1 MDKREVR
8 NSLVGDNEGDEA
20 PTFPLKLL
28 KNIDFFHKSGGVEGI
43 RTLET
48 VPRLHP

>member
-1 MDKREVR
+1 MAGFMAGIAK
-8 NSLVGDNEGDEA
+8 
-20 PTFPLKLL
+20 
-28 KNIDFFHKSGGVEGI
+28 KSINFAMISMVNGGAEGI